1 MGLNRIYVHCT
12 IHRFENPFILRYCM
26 ILLSRALVSYRQS
39 ILSKL
44 SK

>member
-1 MGLNRIYVHCT
+1 MGLNRIYTHCT

-26 ILLSRALVSYRQS
+26 TLLRWASVSYQQG